1 MRQLRLPKLLQMLM
15 IQDHLL
21 ANHQIG
27 LLDCVVAEIALL
39 VVVDPM
45 PDCPLPNQ
53 QQKDVRLQLWY
64 CGFQALPCHEWRG
77 CNRRQ

>member
-15 IQDHLL
+15 LQDHLL

-27 LLDCVVAEIALL
+27 LSDCVVAKIALL
-39 VVVDPM
+39 VAVDPM

-53 QQKDVRLQLWY
+53 QKKDDRLQL
-64 CGFQALPCHEWRG
+64 
-77 CNRRQ
+77 